1 MPRHSNSYACGMDI
15 PEVAFDKRCRRSSH
29 RPMGGTKV
37 QKHPG
42 KQSLDLESGVHLSSI
57 DEHEF
62 WYESEHDPE
71 VSDETTASPEPEEED
86 DFDESGWD
94 FVSPES
100 AEEEKKEEWPAL
112 QGKNLQAAMDALET
126 MSMAS
131 DLTLCSW
138 VDVADVEDAAAPT
151 EAEAPT
157 WAARLGTSTAPRPP
171 KATLPWAHRRPR
183 VRVTHTPEGCDVED
197 AADVAGRSW
206 NKWQKSS
213 RNTKAMQK
221 TAEKIHRRLE
231 QSRRAKGDE
240 L

>member
-42 KQSLDLESGVHLSSI
+42 KQSLDLERGVHLSSI

-62 WYESEHDPE
+62 WYESDDQE
-71 VSDETTASPEPEEED
+71 VSDQTTASPEAEEEAEED

-94 FVSPES
+94 FV
-100 AEEEKKEEWPAL
+100 AEPVREEAREEWPSL
-112 QGKNLQAAMDALET
+112 QGNSALDALET

-138 VDVADVEDAAAPT
+138 VDVADEESEVVSPQA
-151 EAEAPT
+151 APT
-157 WAARLGTSTAPRPP
+157 WAARLGTSTAPRPS
-171 KATLPWAHRRPR
+171 KAALPWAHRRPR
-183 VRVTHTPEGCDVED
+183 ARNASIVPEDHDDIED
-197 AADVAGRSW
+197 AADVAALRSW

-221 TAEKIHRRLE
+221 TAEKIHRRFE

>member
-1 MPRHSNSYACGMDI
+1 
-15 PEVAFDKRCRRSSH
+15 
-29 RPMGGTKV
+29 MGGTKV

-42 KQSLDLESGVHLSSI
+42 KQSLDLERGVHLSSI

-62 WYESEHDPE
+62 WYESDDDPE
-71 VSDETTASPEPEEED
+71 VSDQTTASPEAEEED

-94 FVSPES
+94 FVASEPVK
-100 AEEEKKEEWPAL
+100 EEREEWPSL
-112 QGKNLQAAMDALET
+112 QGNSAFDALET

-138 VDVADVEDAAAPT
+138 VDVADEDSE
-151 EAEAPT
+151 EAVDSPQAAPT

-171 KATLPWAHRRPR
+171 KAALPWTHRRPR
-183 VRVTHTPEGCDVED
+183 ARNASVVPEGHDIED

-221 TAEKIHRRLE
+221 TAEKIHRRFE